1 MKNSEC
7 EIHIVSK
14 SGWSQKYRKDKDN
27 WSQITN
33 GTIRKMT
40 SEQLLSH
47 ILPLLTVNYNGDF
60 KVMVIPD
67 EKINKA

>member
-14 SGWSQKYRKDKDN
+14 SGWSQKYRKNNDKWN
-27 WSQITN
+27 QITN
-33 GTIRKMT
+33 GYIREMT

-47 ILPLLTVNYNGDF
+47 ILPLLTVDYDGDF
-60 KVMVIPD
+60 KVIVIPD
-67 EKINKA
+67 EKIKES